1 MDDAVDRPA
10 EPGDERPG
18 GDDRPAQT
26 PPPGPVSA
34 GGAGRAARRRAAED
48 ADRHGDAQSADPAAP
63 TGPAAGNDTD
73 TPRAAADEAAGTARE
88 PDRPESG
95 AQTPASQAGE
105 KVKKNKKKG
114 RGFLKETGLI
124 LVIAL
129 VVAVVVQAF
138 FVRIYLI
145 PSQSMEP
152 TLHGCPGCTGD
163 RIAVDKISYRF
174 TDPAPG
180 DVVVFRGPPAWDAGF
195 VSNRS
200 DNVIVRG
207 FQEVGSF
214 VGLVAPDENDMV
226 KRIIATGGQT
236 VQCLEG
242 DPGVMVDGEVLDEP
256 YLAEPAATSPWV
268 DNACQGEYFGPI
280 TVPEDHYWMMGD
292 NRTDSADSRYH
303 IGDELQGTV
312 PRDNIIGK
320 ARWKVLPFSRI
331 GGVSD
336 HDPQG

>member
-10 EPGDERPG
+10 EPGGERPD

-26 PPPGPVSA
+26 PPPGPISA
-34 GGAGRAARRRAAED
+34 GGAGRSARRRATED
-48 ADRHGDAQSADPAAP
+48 GGLGGAGTPIDPAAQ
-63 TGPAAGNDTD
+63 AGHDAD
-73 TPRAAADEAAGTARE
+73 TPPTDADEAAGTAGE
-88 PDRPESG
+88 PVPPEPG
-95 AQTPASQAGE
+95 TQTPAPQSGE
-105 KVKKNKKKG
+105 KVKKNKKRG

-242 DPGVMVDGEVLDEP
+242 DPGVMVDGEALDEP

-268 DNACQGEYFGPI
+268 DNACQGEYFGPV
-280 TVPEDHYWMMGD
+280 TVPEDHYWVMGD